1 MKNLLLRT
9 ITSLFILSLSAL
21 LFPLSGQDK
30 ATYYTV
36 MNPEKFTIDWTG
48 FYNENDRLTT
58 KARKELPHHLDLA
71 FGDHPKQR
79 LDLYLPKTKNSNAA
93 VFVFLHGGGFREGDR
108 AHYGSV
114 AIPLARHGVITAV
127 ASYRLIS
134 QGYHFPDQAE
144 DLQRALAWLYR
155 NIEDYGGG
163 RDRLYVGGHS
173 AGALLSA
180 EVAVKTNWLEVMGLP
195 LDLIKGVIPVSGR
208 YGARP
213 KGDEYVRDASLV
225 GIASPIEN
233 IVNLRPRYLVA
244 VGSVEEN
251 YLESSKNFVKR
262 LQEKG
267 VQADLLILEGED
279 HAQTALSLGN
289 EKSQL
294 FQAVLK
300 LIGP

>member
-1 MKNLLLRT
+1 MKNFPLRT
-9 ITSLFILSLSAL
+9 IVSLFMLSAL
-21 LFPLSGQDK
+21 LCPLLGQDK

-48 FYNENDRLTT
+48 FYNENDRLTA
-58 KARKELPHHLDLA
+58 KARKELPHYLDLA

-79 LDLYLPKTKNSNAA
+79 LDLYLPKTNDGNLA

-114 AIPLARHGVITAV
+114 SIPFARHGVITAV
-127 ASYRLIS
+127 ASYRLTS

-144 DLQRALAWLYR
+144 DLHRALAWLYR
-155 NIEDYGGG
+155 NIANYGGS

-180 EVAVKTNWLEVMGLP
+180 EVAVKTNWLKVMGLP

-208 YGARP
+208 YGIRP
-213 KGDEYVRDASLV
+213 KGDGYVRDESLL
-225 GIASPIEN
+225 GIASPIDN
-233 IVNLRPRYLVA
+233 IVNLHPWYLVA
-244 VGSVEEN
+244 VGSVEKN
-251 YLESSKNFVKR
+251 YLEASKEFVKR

-267 VQADLLILEGED
+267 VQSDLLILGGED

-289 EKSQL
+289 EKSEL